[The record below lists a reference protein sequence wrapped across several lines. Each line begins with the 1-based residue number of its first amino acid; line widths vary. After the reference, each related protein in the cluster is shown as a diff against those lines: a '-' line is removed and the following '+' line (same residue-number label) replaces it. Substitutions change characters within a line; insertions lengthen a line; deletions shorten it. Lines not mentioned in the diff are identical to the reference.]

1 MSNQIAYWVPLLS
14 AVVGGVLV
22 GIINFAMRW
31 QDRKSEERRHLRE
44 LMFRS
49 AVEEWKQHSMFAIEV
64 MKMTTGKK
72 IAMEPLVTYI
82 VHLLKLSEVLID
94 GKITKENL
102 SQKFTEVNEVMM
114 EVKKFTMPPKKE
126 NE

>member
-1 MSNQIAYWVPLLS
+1 MSNQIPYWVPLLS

-49 AVEEWKQHSMFAIEV
+49 AIEEWKQHSMFAIEV

-72 IAMEPLVTYI
+72 IAMEPLVKYI